1 MIDIIGPKSIKEIKQ
16 EIEEKYHV
24 ELRSIGDDRY
34 TLYKV
39 GNEKILRG
47 LDHNIFI
54 NNLGF

>member
-39 GNEKILRG
+39 GNEKNSERSG
-47 LDHNIFI
+47 SQHFH
-54 NNLGF
+54 